1 MICAL
6 VVLLSSTRHT
16 LHVRNASG
24 ACWEH
29 QHSLGDLHMCRS
41 EEAKQHIAMMYYEK
55 TGELPMGANDEAAI
69 A

>member
-1 MICAL
+1 
-6 VVLLSSTRHT
+6 
-16 LHVRNASG
+16 
-24 ACWEH
+24 
-29 QHSLGDLHMCRS
+29 MCRS